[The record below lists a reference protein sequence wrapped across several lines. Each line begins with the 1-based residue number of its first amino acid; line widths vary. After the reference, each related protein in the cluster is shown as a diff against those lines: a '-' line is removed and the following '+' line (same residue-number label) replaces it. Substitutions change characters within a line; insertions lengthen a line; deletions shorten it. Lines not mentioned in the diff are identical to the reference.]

1 MLEVLTPA
9 PGTEALIA
17 AVQNGADAVCI
28 RFGGAGARG
37 FTQSEFARAVRYCR
51 VRGCRVYAELDTLVA
66 DSEMSA
72 AADFVRSASE
82 AGVDAVIAQ
91 DWGFLAA
98 AKAVAP
104 LLRAFAGERL
114 GIHNAAGLEAA
125 AQLGAARVMLPRE
138 LTLEDIAAL
147 ARRSSVELGVT
158 VQGALCSSWEGQCY
172 MASIN
177 GRGSANRGDCPG
189 LCREK
194 YSLGGRMDDYPLSLK
209 DTSGL
214 DYIPELEAMGI
225 ACAAV
230 GRGMKRPEQ
239 LAKLTEVCVKCARD
253 SRKPT
258 AGEKD
263 ELELILTGRE
273 GTDAYLR
280 GAALEEDMLS
290 LPGGPDRDAERAM
303 GAVRRVYADTEL
315 RRVKVEFFALIQE
328 GRPFRSGIQ
337 DENGNRAVWNGPEPM
352 KAVGPELSRRSVEAE
367 LRRTSGTPYACENVN
382 VMLGPGLMLPEGTL
396 QQARRELIH
405 ALSAKRGE
413 APAMRTGRLPVPEG
427 GKPPV
432 DRPALIFEVMHAEQL
447 TPELAALGPD
457 YIYVPLPVLAAEPE
471 RLEPFTAARSAPV
484 VVLPRIIRDAELRQ
498 TAQLLEKA
506 RSAGVT
512 QALIGS
518 LGHVALA
525 RMAGMDARGDYSLNV
540 FNSYSMEIAARA
552 GLLSATA
559 SFELT
564 MEQIKQLSKPLDTEI
579 IVYGRLPAML
589 TERCLIKT
597 SAGRCACGTPS
608 RMSDDFGGVYPVL
621 REAVCRNA
629 IYGPSKLFLG
639 DRLEE
644 ARQAGARGLRL
655 LFTNEGARECVE
667 VAKSFLGESEYR
679 PNGLTRGL
687 YYRGVE

>member
-9 PGTEALIA
+9 PGAEAVIA
-17 AVQNGADAVCI
+17 AVQSGADAVCI

-37 FTQSEFARAVRYCR
+37 FTQSEFAKSVRYCR

-66 DSEMSA
+66 DSEMPA
-72 AADFVRSASE
+72 AADFVRSACE

-91 DWGFLAA
+91 DWGFIAA
-98 AKAVAP
+98 ARSVAP
-104 LLRAFAGERL
+104 LLRVFAGERL

-125 AQLGAARVMLPRE
+125 AQLGAARVMLPSE
-138 LTLEDIAAL
+138 LPFSDIAAL

-158 VQGALCSSWEGQCY
+158 VQGELCSSWEGQCY
-172 MASIN
+172 LAAIN
-177 GRGSANRGDCPG
+177 GRGSANRGGCPG

-209 DTSGL
+209 DLHGL
-214 DYIPELEAMGI
+214 DYIPELEGLGI
-225 ACAAV
+225 ACAAI
-230 GRGMKRPEQ
+230 GRGVQRPEQ
-239 LAKLTEVCVKCARD
+239 LAKLTEIAIKCARNC
-253 SRKPT
+253 RKPT

-263 ELELILTGRE
+263 ELELVFTGRE

-280 GAALEEDMLS
+280 GAVEEDMLS
-290 LPGGPDRDAERAM
+290 LPGQPDRDAERAM
-303 GAVRRVYADTEL
+303 HAVRRAYADTEL
-315 RRVKVEFFALIQE
+315 RRVKVEFFALIQP

-337 DENGNRAVWNGPEPM
+337 DEDGNRAVWNGPEPM
-352 KAVGPELSRRSVEAE
+352 QAVGPELGQRAVEAE
-367 LRRTSGTPYACENVN
+367 FRRTSGTPYACERVN
-382 VMLGPGLMLPEGTL
+382 VMLAPGLMLPEGTL
-396 QQARRELIH
+396 QQARRELVRG
-405 ALSAKRGE
+405 LTAKRAE
-413 APAMRTGRLPVPEG
+413 APAMRMGRLHTPSG
-427 GKPPV
+427 GKPPA
-432 DRPALIFEVMHAEQL
+432 DSLTAIFEVMHAEQL
-447 TPELAALGPD
+447 TPELAALGPG
-457 YIYVPLPVLAAEPE
+457 YIYAPLPVLAENPE
-471 RLEPFTAARSAPV
+471 RLEPFMDAGATPV
-484 VVLPRIIRDAELRQ
+484 VVLPRVIRDAELRG
-498 TAQLLEKA
+498 TAQLLGRV

-525 RMAGMDARGDYSLNV
+525 RMAGMDVRGDYSLNI
-540 FNSYSMEIAARA
+540 FNSYSMDIAARA

-564 MEQIKQLSKPLDTEI
+564 MEQIKQLSKPLNTEI

-589 TERCLIKT
+589 TERCLIKA
-597 SAGRCACGTPS
+597 SAGRCACGAPS

-629 IYGPSKLFLG
+629 VYGPAKVFLG
-639 DRLEE
+639 DRLDDVLK
-644 ARQAGARGLRL
+644 AGVSGMRL

-667 VAKSFLGESEYR
+667 VAKSFLGQSEYR

>member
-1 MLEVLTPA
+1 M
-9 PGTEALIA
+9 
-17 AVQNGADAVCI
+17 
-28 RFGGAGARG
+28 
-37 FTQSEFARAVRYCR
+37 
-51 VRGCRVYAELDTLVA
+51 
-66 DSEMSA
+66 
-72 AADFVRSASE
+72 
-82 AGVDAVIAQ
+82 DAVIAQ

-382 VMLGPGLMLPEGTL
+382 VVP
-396 QQARRELIH
+396 
-405 ALSAKRGE
+405 
-413 APAMRTGRLPVPEG
+413 RTGA
-427 GKPPV
+427 
-432 DRPALIFEVMHAEQL
+432 D
-447 TPELAALGPD
+447 
-457 YIYVPLPVLAAEPE
+457 
-471 RLEPFTAARSAPV
+471 AARGHAAAGAPGAH
-484 VVLPRIIRDAELRQ
+484 PCPE
-498 TAQLLEKA
+498 
-506 RSAGVT
+506 
-512 QALIGS
+512 
-518 LGHVALA
+518 
-525 RMAGMDARGDYSLNV
+525 
-540 FNSYSMEIAARA
+540 
-552 GLLSATA
+552 
-559 SFELT
+559 
-564 MEQIKQLSKPLDTEI
+564 
-579 IVYGRLPAML
+579 
-589 TERCLIKT
+589 
-597 SAGRCACGTPS
+597 
-608 RMSDDFGGVYPVL
+608 
-621 REAVCRNA
+621 
-629 IYGPSKLFLG
+629 
-639 DRLEE
+639 
-644 ARQAGARGLRL
+644 RQAGRGPGHAHGPPARPRGGKAACGQARPHFRGHARRAADAGASGAGAGLHIRPPARPRG
-655 LFTNEGARECVE
+655 GAG
-667 VAKSFLGESEYR
+667 AA
-679 PNGLTRGL
+679 
-687 YYRGVE
+687 